1 MMATYLIRQ
10 ETAEDYRAVHDLI
23 QRAFAPL
30 AESDHDEHRLVERL
44 RQSKAF
50 IPQLSL
56 VATTEKGLPVGH
68 ILLTEAHIVSD
79 KQRTLSLAV
88 APLSVSPEWQRQ
100 GIGSALLREAHR
112 RAADLGYG
120 SALLLG
126 HPDYYPRFGYRPASH
141 YNIRFPFDVP
151 DEYCMAI
158 ELQPN
163 ALQRIAGTV
172 EYAPEF
178 GI

>member
-1 MMATYLIRQ
+1 MQEKLIIRKEESCDFDQ
-10 ETAEDYRAVHDLI
+10 IRNVIRL
-23 QRAFAPL
+23 AFRDME
-30 AESDHDEHRLVERL
+30 ESDHTEHRLVERL

-56 VATTEKGLPVGH
+56 VATTEEGVPVGH

-126 HPDYYPRFGYRPASH
+126 HPDYYPRFGYREAIKH
-141 YNIRFPFDVP
+141 GIEFPFDVP
-151 DEYCMAI
+151 SEYCQVI
-158 ELQPN
+158 ELIPDTLHSVN
-163 ALQRIAGTV
+163 
-172 EYAPEF
+172 
-178 GI
+178 GIVRYPSDFFE